1 MIGLTEKWQK
11 HGIIVGHHKQVDA
24 VQSCAGL
31 QVSERLAQVTV
42 FGTVTYKHL
51 HNKRHKYVS
60 SNQPKHKTWLH
71 ISSYECVKTFL

>member
-1 MIGLTEKWQK
+1 MISLTEKWQK

-24 VQSCAGL
+24 VQSRAGL

-51 HNKRHKYVS
+51 DNKHKYVS
-60 SNQPKHKTWLH
+60 SNQPKHKA
-71 ISSYECVKTFL
+71 